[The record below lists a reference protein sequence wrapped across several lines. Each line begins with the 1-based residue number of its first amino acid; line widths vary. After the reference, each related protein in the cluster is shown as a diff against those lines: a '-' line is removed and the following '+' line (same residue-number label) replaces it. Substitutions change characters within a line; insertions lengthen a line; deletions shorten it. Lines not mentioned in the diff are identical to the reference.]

1 MLYFKTPRHT
11 AVTALALI
19 CLLGAAFWIYHSYT
33 NRIVVVSLEEMLAE
47 YEAIWAELDEWEA
60 HYTAANDSEG
70 LAEVG
75 RLRERWF
82 EMLQGHIDRMEKL
95 IREIDEYQAA
105 NPVPEPQP
113 LTKSLFFDEQEES
126 VTSE

>member
-1 MLYFKTPRHT
+1 M
-11 AVTALALI
+11 TALVLI
-19 CLLGAAFWIYHSYT
+19 CLLGAAFWIYQAYT
-33 NRIVVVSLEEMLAE
+33 NSIVVASLEEMLAE
-47 YEAIWAELDEWEA
+47 FDEWEA

-75 RLRERWF
+75 RLRKRWF

-105 NPVPEPQP
+105 YPVPEPHP
-113 LTKSLFFDEQEES
+113 MTKSLCFDEQDGS
-126 VTSE
+126 VTSDN

>member
-1 MLYFKTPRHT
+1 M
-11 AVTALALI
+11 
-19 CLLGAAFWIYHSYT
+19 GAAFWIYHAYT

-47 YEAIWAELDEWEA
+47 YEAIWAELDEWKA

-75 RLRERWF
+75 RIRERWF